1 MAENTDILEDDLIV
15 DIVEGPPP
23 PGEYIEPSQFLLPS
37 GEYIEPSQFLLP
49 PTDIEPLDPDA
60 PLSPEEEEDY
70 LRNLMRVDKVDIDYD
85 EMIKIP
91 HPEEARTLND
101 DEIARYLIEV
111 RFGDRFKKGDYELFR
126 AEGYSSKF
134 LIEQFSNVRSVGPYT
149 AFMEEV
155 GKSGVPMS
163 GAVMGATI
171 GGTLFNLPGAVAGGI
186 TGFVLG
192 NLGVQ
197 AVAPEVYLPR
207 VRSDQP
213 AGTAGQIIGGSWPFV
228 KIPQILGTEGYSY
241 LTNSFISPTT
251 RFNLGADWVGKN
263 INSWT
268 GGALRIAEDFSENVL
283 RGAQQSPMAA
293 RAFEVSE
300 YRQIGSAA
308 AAGWL
313 ADEILPADLP
323 WRGGAMFAAE
333 MTGAIV
339 DPVAMVARRLDRAF
353 SSIGRFFTMRPQSR
367 GTRTG
372 NEINRLLLNYGS
384 KFDQEYVAAVYALDD
399 LTLNPLEYQQRL
411 DAIQTKYI
419 EDSIE
424 ALTQGSAVSNELET
438 GYNAAA
444 LSIEEQTA
452 GIRSGLPFFY
462 ILEGRLSQLS
472 ARTAGKRTQDPVV
485 ADLQANARNRMIEM
499 IQNLNNDGSPE
510 ALAMAA
516 QLRQERAEIEIQN
529 YMSEAL
535 QRYQT
540 TVRRALENGETL
552 DAGAYLHKLFF
563 GEDTNSLLSAVK
575 AESKHLMNQIPR
587 RGVVDLTPLIKA
599 YNDLNKFYKVAGQ
612 TPRISTGRDLVS
624 IDVALRQF
632 DDVLKRLDDDL
643 PTLAVELTDA
653 QKRTVELKEMDL
665 KSKVDDIAAE
675 RNKKAWRGRG
685 PRSNYRDNV
694 RLRRLELERDG
705 LKADIKEIKNPVAE
719 ISTVGFDG
727 EEITV
732 ENGDLINFIDVL
744 DGRLQDARRTGNVPL
759 INILNQLR
767 KGSLESMGTSTMLE
781 AQVFYD
787 FNIASYRVFSNNFL
801 GEMRTD
807 IAPELIGTSFFEGA
821 GDKVVA
827 RIAQMEAALKF
838 LEDSG
843 IDMPPVNLTEMGPAG
858 RQAVSSFSVRNRGS
872 VGTVSDIQETMLR
885 GMMDDPTYFKDVQQI
900 DASGNPMFDP
910 DGDPILMKE
919 ATEALDRFIQRN
931 RNMLETT
938 FPETLEIL
946 DDVQKTRAYWKI
958 ASNRSNLNNLREEAK
973 DAFIEAFADY
983 GTNPTAGIQ
992 AHIGTPE
999 SRPNIGNV
1007 AAKVRQIVKIA
1018 AQEGPEVKEELYRTL
1033 IDDALTYAKVG
1044 KNEAGDSVFSPYEFR
1059 RYFEAPLSRGEPSLS
1074 EILTRNGIIGDEVRY
1089 LQRSMNNLWE
1099 QIDLIEKSDP
1109 TRIRQIPGGLDLQ
1122 REAGKLTEGN
1132 LATGLEGMLVGI
1144 GGSAVGSSIR
1154 NLFGTLPILRGGS
1167 GGLIAASEGAKFF
1180 RQLLLES
1187 PQLGLQDLF
1196 ISLSQDSQL
1205 MAAVMRTALDAKGL
1219 PVPPDPRSIR
1229 RMYAWIAGAGL
1240 LDPAEMTVNEFVRL
1254 WELEPSVLH
1263 PERDSPGAE
1272 AGLRRRQLRQQQPPE
1287 EEVVVETEEVDLS
1300 PAVGYTTT
1308 SPQMPPLTIPQGQVS
1323 TSQAST
1329 DQDAYAA
1336 AFPYDSVS
1344 EVIRARQGLGGLP

>member
-1 MAENTDILEDDLIV
+1 MAENTDLLEEDLIV
-15 DIVEGPPP
+15 DIEEEPSPPP
-23 PGEYIEPSQFLLPS
+23 AEYIEPSQFL
-37 GEYIEPSQFLLP
+37 IP
-49 PTDIEPLDPDA
+49 PTDTEPLDPDA
-60 PLSPEEEEDY
+60 PLSPEEEDRY
-70 LRNLMRVDKVDIDYD
+70 LRSLMRVNKVDIDYD
-85 EMIKIP
+85 ELIKIP
-91 HPEEARTLND
+91 HPEEPRTLND
-101 DEIARYLIEV
+101 DDIARYLIET
-111 RFGDRFKKGDYELFR
+111 RFGDRFKEGDYELFTDQ
-126 AEGYSSKF
+126 GYSPKY
-134 LIEQFSNVRSVGPYT
+134 LIEQFANVRSVGPYA
-149 AFMEEV
+149 AFMEEA
-155 GKSGVPMS
+155 GKAAVPMS
-163 GAVMGATI
+163 SAVMGATV
-171 GGTLFNLPGAVAGGI
+171 GGTLGSLPGAVAGGI

-207 VRSDQP
+207 VRADQP
-213 AGTAGQIIGGSWPFV
+213 AGTAGQIVGGSWPFV

-268 GGALRIAEDFSENVL
+268 GGALRVAEDFSESVL
-283 RGAQQSPMAA
+283 RGAQQSPLAA
-293 RAFEVSE
+293 RAFEASE

-323 WRGGAMFAAE
+323 WRGAAMFGAE
-333 MTGAIV
+333 LTGAIV
-339 DPVAMVARRLDRAF
+339 DPVAMIARRVNRPV
-353 SSIGRFFTMRPQSR
+353 SSIGRFFTMRPQTR

-372 NEINRLLLNYGS
+372 DEINRLLLNYGS
-384 KFDQEYVAAVYALDD
+384 KFDQEYVAGVYALDD
-399 LTLNPLEYQQRL
+399 LNLNPLEYQQRL
-411 DAIQTKYI
+411 DEIQTKYI

-462 ILEGRLSQLS
+462 ILEGRLSPLS
-472 ARTAGKRTQDPVV
+472 QRTAQKAVQQDPVV
-485 ADLQANARNRMIEM
+485 TDLQANARNRMIEM

-540 TVRRALENGETL
+540 TVRRAIENGETL
-552 DAGAYLHKLFF
+552 DTGAYLHKLFF

-575 AESKHLMNQIPR
+575 AQSKHLMNQIPR
-587 RGVVDLTPLIKA
+587 RGVVDLNPLVKA
-599 YNDLNKFYKVAGQ
+599 YNDLNEFYKVAGQ
-612 TPRISTGRDLVS
+612 TPRISTGKDLVS

-632 DDVLKRLDDDL
+632 DDVLKRLDDDIPAL
-643 PTLAVELTDA
+643 PVELTDA
-653 QKRTVELKEMDL
+653 QKRTVELKELDL

-675 RNKKAWRGRG
+675 RKKKRWTGRG
-685 PRSNYRDNV
+685 KRNNYRDNQ

-705 LKADIKEIKNPVAE
+705 LKDDIEKIKNPVEE
-719 ISTVGFDG
+719 ISTVGFTG

-732 ENGDLINFIDVL
+732 ENGDLITFIEVL
-744 DGRLQDARRTGNVPL
+744 DSRLQDARRTGNVPL

-767 KGSLESMGTSTMLE
+767 KGSLESMGTSTMME

-787 FNIASYRVFSNNFL
+787 FNTASARVFSNNFL

-827 RIAQMEAALKF
+827 RIAQMEAALQF
-838 LEDSG
+838 LRDQD
-843 IDMPPVNLTEMGPAG
+843 IDMPPVNLTEMGAAG
-858 RQAVSSFSVRNRGS
+858 RQAITSSPWTGGGKG

-900 DASGNPMFDP
+900 DALGNPMFGP
-910 DGDPILMKE
+910 DDEPILMKE
-919 ATEALDRFIQRN
+919 ATGALDRFVQRN

-938 FPETLEIL
+938 FPEALEIL
-946 DDVQKTRAYWKI
+946 EDVQKTRAYWKI

-1007 AAKVRQIVKIA
+1007 GAKVRQIVQIA
-1018 AQEGPEVKEELYRTL
+1018 AREGPEVKEELYRTL
-1033 IDDALTYAKVG
+1033 IDDALTYARVG

-1059 RYFEAPLSRGEPSLS
+1059 RYFEEPLSRGEPSLS
-1074 EILTRNGIIGDEVRY
+1074 ELLTRNDIIGDEVRY

-1122 REAGKLTEGN
+1122 REAAKLTEGN
-1132 LATGLEGMLVGI
+1132 LASGLEGMFVGI
-1144 GGSAVGSSIR
+1144 GGSAIGSSIR
-1154 NLFGTLPILRGGS
+1154 NMFGQLPILSGGS
-1167 GGLIAASEGAKFF
+1167 GGLIAASEGAKFL
-1180 RQLLLES
+1180 RQVLLES

-1196 ISLSQDSQL
+1196 ISLSQDPQL
-1205 MAAVMRTALDAKGL
+1205 MAAVMRTALDKKGL

-1229 RMYAWIAGAGL
+1229 RMHAWIAGAGL
-1240 LDPAEMTVNEFVRL
+1240 LDPAEMTVNEFQRL
-1254 WELEPSVLH
+1254 WGLEPSVLH
-1263 PERDSPGAE
+1263 PERDSPGAA

-1287 EEVVVETEEVDLS
+1287 EVVVEETEEVDFS
-1300 PAVGYTTT
+1300 PTVGFT
-1308 SPQMPPLTIPQGQVS
+1308 PPPMPPLTMPQGQ
-1323 TSQAST
+1323 AST
-1329 DQDAYAA
+1329 GQAPPSTGQDAYAA
-1336 AFPYDSVS
+1336 AFPFDSVS
-1344 EVIRARQGLGGLP
+1344 EVIRSRQGIGSLG